1 VPILPGGG
9 SFREWQRISA
19 MLARRDPTPGTV
31 ASGPELAYGR
41 PAIVAAPDDEHRDPV
56 QGAAGSSLTMMNS
69 LMPSLAPRS
78 SPIARAA
85 CGVYA
90 LLVVYAGLTPW
101 SGWEDRGISAFAY
114 LTAPLPQ
121 YITTFDLLV
130 NVLAYIPLGAL
141 LVFALYPR
149 IRGLQAF
156 VIATLAGVLLSA
168 ATEAMQTFL
177 PTRISSNLDLLTNS
191 LGAAAGAA
199 LAVLVAPALID
210 RGRLLQSR
218 RRWFENHATVLLLA
232 VALWPT
238 AQIYPRQMLFG
249 NGELRG
255 MLEPVVTALGG
266 AWWQFDTST
275 FGPAEFA
282 LAEAFV
288 VAAALLAVGLGLT
301 SVLQPRA
308 PRLRLLLAL
317 VAAAL
322 ISKSVANGV
331 QFGPERMLAWITPG
345 VIGGGALGLLALA
358 TASGGPRLWQARMA
372 AVALVALL
380 VAVNITPDNP
390 YYLAQLAQWRP
401 GKLLNFNALAEW
413 VSALWPLLLGAGLA
427 LRRVPA

>member
-1 VPILPGGG
+1 VLPTAWLRDRRAAEPG
-9 SFREWQRISA
+9 SATAR
-19 MLARRDPTPGTV
+19 ARR
-31 ASGPELAYGR
+31 SGAFL
-41 PAIVAAPDDEHRDPV
+41 
-56 QGAAGSSLTMMNS
+56 MMPSS
-69 LMPSLAPRS
+69 LMPPLAPRS

-85 CGVYA
+85 CVVYA

-101 SGWEDRGISAFAY
+101 SGWEDRGIDAFAY
-114 LTAPLPQ
+114 LSAPLPQ
-121 YITTFDLLV
+121 YITAFDLLV
-130 NVLAYIPLGAL
+130 NVLAYVPLGAL
-141 LVFALYPR
+141 VVFALYPR
-149 IRGLQAF
+149 VRGLAAF
-156 VIATLAGVLLSA
+156 ASATLAGVLLSA
-168 ATEAMQTFL
+168 AIEAVQTFL
-177 PTRISSNLDLLTNS
+177 ATRISSNLDLLTNS
-191 LGAAAGAA
+191 VGAAIGAA
-199 LAVLVAPALID
+199 LAVLLAPSLID

-232 VALWPT
+232 VALWPA

-266 AWWQFDTST
+266 TWWQFDTAT

-282 LAEAFV
+282 LAQAFV
-288 VAAALLAVGLGLT
+288 VAAALLAVGLSMT

-308 PRLRLLLAL
+308 PRLRLLMAL

-322 ISKSVANGV
+322 VTKSVANGV
-331 QFGPERMLAWITPG
+331 QFGPERMLAWLTPG

-372 AVALVALL
+372 AVALVVLL

-390 YYLAQLAQWRP
+390 YHLAQLAQWRP

-413 VSALWPLLLGAGLA
+413 VSALWPLLLGVGLA
-427 LRRVPA
+427 LRRAPA